1 MAVSSAGKGSRDEQ
15 KTLAATKED
24 LKQRQHEDC
33 MTKYNEI
40 QTDKKLHSA
49 QLRTETEEQNVFD
62 SESRSDLSFTVQKNS
77 QRSQRRNKDQL

>member
-33 MTKYNEI
+33 MMKYNEI
-40 QTDKKLHSA
+40 QTDKKLRPA
-49 QLRTETEEQNVFD
+49 YLRTENKKQDVFD
-62 SESRSDLSFTVQKNS
+62 CESWSD
-77 QRSQRRNKDQL
+77 